1 MARALMSQPEKAE
14 EPTKRIEYASQGSK
28 VRRDILGPITASA
41 TLCPF
46 SLADCLSRGTEG
58 GRRYLHG
65 FQDRGKHGAGLL
77 PEKPFRRGGAVRAR
91 EEEVVHRCQART
103 LSGMVKSSQLMVPQR
118 EVPVAPFHRGTGA
131 LEHLRERFGLVL
143 ELVLPH
149 WAQLAQRPAGRKQ
162 RGAEALG
169 QFTQR
174 LAGGNRPRRG
184 HALEIIRRDEMGMH
198 GVGLA
203 RRQV

>member
-143 ELVLPH
+143 GLC
-149 WAQLAQRPAGRKQ
+149 RKSPKT
-162 RGAEALG
+162 GKLIH
-169 QFTQR
+169 T
-174 LAGGNRPRRG
+174 N
-184 HALEIIRRDEMGMH
+184 H
-198 GVGLA
+198 
-203 RRQV
+203 